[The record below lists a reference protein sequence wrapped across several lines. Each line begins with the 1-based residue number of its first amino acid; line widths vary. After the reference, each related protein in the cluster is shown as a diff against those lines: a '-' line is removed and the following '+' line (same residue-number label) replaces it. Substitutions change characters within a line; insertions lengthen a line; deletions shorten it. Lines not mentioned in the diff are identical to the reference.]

1 MIKSAGKKSK
11 QFLYEYCFLAAL
23 EDCFPNKKES
33 AIRKKTLY
41 LYALENGD
49 SAIGKAKEECWEWI
63 DRMFL
68 GKVPESILKNKAS
81 FAAVYEEKNQRHKI
95 IVRVGSNKIIFYVI
109 PPDRKKDLII
119 WHKTVLE
126 KKKI

>member
-23 EDCFPNKKES
+23 EDCFPNKKET
-33 AIRKKTLY
+33 AVRKKTLY

-49 SAIGKAKEECWEWI
+49 SAFRKANEECWEWI

-68 GKVPESILKNKAS
+68 EKVPESILERKAS
-81 FAAVYEEKNQRHKI
+81 FAAVFEEENKRHKI
-95 IVRVGSNKIIFYVI
+95 IVRVGNNKIIFYVM
-109 PPDRKKDLII
+109 PPNRESGLVI
-119 WHKTVLE
+119 WHKTVHE
-126 KKKI
+126 KKKV